1 MSDQLKKLFD
11 NAAHFNVQRAL
22 DREASLR
29 TPEDVSNYLQKIKGG
44 ISSGN
49 SSTPE
54 IVGVWVSTYND
65 NPQMKELFSY
75 YGYSPK
81 FYNDYMKIVGNS
93 VDTKEIE
100 SLIKQHPEYKNYF
113 RVQGKKVTLIPQ
125 RNVSDDEASYLLSSA
140 LYARSMSDIA
150 ATYNSF
156 SPEEK
161 ALFNKKP
168 FNQQVV
174 ILGMGAGK
182 HFETP
187 STILGHKKKKGTAWD
202 NVEYK
207 EALNKVLKASP
218 EETNRLLQ
226 DGDLLY
232 SLGTS
237 RVNTPYAAYKKNREA
252 FTVGL
257 TGKYLK
263 EENIETLLN
272 NSPQQST
279 YKNNQAL
286 AQGQIPSGRPIPNT
300 SKIPTTGSIPTTNS
314 IPTTGRISN
323 TGKVPTGNSVPR
335 TRNVPSTEHEDS
347 SFFIPLYNTVRDTAT
362 NFVDNFKQLFSDDEE

>member
-1 MSDQLKKLFD
+1 
-11 NAAHFNVQRAL
+11 
-22 DREASLR
+22 
-29 TPEDVSNYLQKIKGG
+29 
-44 ISSGN
+44 
-49 SSTPE
+49 
-54 IVGVWVSTYND
+54 
-65 NPQMKELFSY
+65 MKELFRY
-75 YGYSPK
+75 YGYSPE

-100 SLIKQHPEYKNYF
+100 SLIKEHPEYKNYF

-125 RNVSDDEASYLLSSA
+125 RNVSDDEASYLLSNA

-161 ALFNKKP
+161 ALLSKKP

-187 STILGHKKKKGTAWD
+187 STVLGHKKKKGTDWD
-202 NVEYK
+202 NVEFK
-207 EALNKVLKASP
+207 GALNKVLKAP
-218 EETNRLLQ
+218 NDETNKLLQ
-226 DGDLLY
+226 DGDFLY

-237 RVNTPYAAYKKNREA
+237 RVNTPYSSYKKNREA

-263 EENIETLLN
+263 EENIENLLSSSNIN
-272 NSPQQST
+272 NTPQ
-279 YKNNQAL
+279 
-286 AQGQIPSGRPIPNT
+286 
-300 SKIPTTGSIPTTNS
+300 
-314 IPTTGRISN
+314 
-323 TGKVPTGNSVPR
+323 
-335 TRNVPSTEHEDS
+335 
-347 SFFIPLYNTVRDTAT
+347 
-362 NFVDNFKQLFSDDEE
+362 